1 MLFPFLPFMTH
12 DFFPD
17 LNRQEIGKK
26 LLVRIFMFV
35 AKKSVGL
42 ECRSSSGPRNSSLFL
57 VS

>member
-26 LLVRIFMFV
+26 LLVRVFMFV

-42 ECRSSSGPRNSSLFL
+42 LAAY
-57 VS
+57 